1 MFVPYFLF
9 LERKPISGY
18 IKLSMEK
25 VSNEEE
31 RLLLT
36 LASPD
41 LCAGFFSLFINCCN
55 PGYGHR
61 NKTLSKS
68 LMKG

>member
-1 MFVPYFLF
+1 MFVLYFLF
-9 LERKPISGY
+9 LERQPILGY

-25 VSNEEE
+25 ESNEDE

-41 LCAGFFSLFINCCN
+41 LCAGFFFLFYQLLQ
-55 PGYGHR
+55 P
-61 NKTLSKS
+61 
-68 LMKG
+68 

>member
-1 MFVPYFLF
+1 MFVLYFLF
-9 LERKPISGY
+9 LERQPILGY

-25 VSNEEE
+25 ESNEDE

-41 LCAGFFSLFINCCN
+41 LCAGFSSFFINYCN